1 MAGDCPCERNR
12 HSPSLES
19 QAILDWHT
27 PDCSD
32 RRSKASRQQGL
43 SNQVVDW
50 PNVPAQEPARTSKG
64 NGRGLAESVQGKKRS
79 VGLRGQA
86 NPNTNGRH
94 PGLLPP
100 KPSNWSTPI
109 AGDWK
114 GQKKADGTEQMLCAQ
129 VTKFQAKG
137 QLNPRWV
144 ESLMGLPLG
153 WTQPSA
159 LIRE

>member
-1 MAGDCPCERNR
+1 M
-12 HSPSLES
+12 
-19 QAILDWHT
+19 
-27 PDCSD
+27 
-32 RRSKASRQQGL
+32 SKQQGL

-50 PNVPAQEPARTSKG
+50 PTIRAQEPARTTKG
-64 NGRGLAESVQGKKRS
+64 YGRGLAELVEGKEQS
-79 VGLRGQA
+79 VGPRGRG
-86 NPNTNGRH
+86 NRNTHGKR
-94 PGLLPP
+94 PGLLPQEHASP
-100 KPSNWSTPI
+100 ENSPAQKPSSWSTPI

-159 LIRE
+159 LIREQTSFDCSATE